1 MRAREPEQSPAVNV
15 SDHVLDLDQA
25 GRRLAG
31 RWVVRGLGFGVA
43 RGEVLGLLG
52 VNGAGKSTTLR
63 MIAGVL
69 APSAGAVHVDGEDL
83 YERPERA
90 RRRIGYLPET
100 PPLHEELTPLEFLR
114 FCASL
119 RGVPRAAQAS
129 AVARA
134 LERCGLGYVR
144 RRPIAA
150 LSKGFRQRIGIAQAI
165 VHEPALIV
173 LDEPASGL
181 DPVQAMN
188 LRELVRGLGAEHA
201 VVLSTHL
208 LPDVPAC
215 CDRVA
220 ILHRGE
226 LRHLGPAR
234 PADPTAL
241 RVGVS
246 KVLGSADWL
255 ALAPVEAAEPIDA
268 SRWRVRL
275 RPGTPVEALADA
287 AVERGFGLVELGTDA
302 APLETTFLAIAASDA
317 AADAA

>member
-1 MRAREPEQSPAVNV
+1 VDSP
-15 SDHVLDLDQA
+15 DRVLALDQV

-31 RWVVRGLGFGVA
+31 RWAVRGLGLEVV

-69 APSAGAVHVDGEDL
+69 APSTGAVRIDGEDL
-83 YERPERA
+83 YEHPALA
-90 RRRIGYLPET
+90 RRRIGYLPEL
-100 PPLHEELTPLEFLR
+100 PPLHAELTPQEFLR
-114 FCASL
+114 FCVRL
-119 RGVPRAAQAS
+119 RDVPRS
-129 AVARA
+129 ARA
-134 LERCGLGYVR
+134 AAVERAIERCGLGDVR

-181 DPVQAMN
+181 DPVQALN

-201 VVLSTHL
+201 VVLSTHVL
-208 LPDVPAC
+208 ADVPAC

-234 PADPTAL
+234 PLDPTAL
-241 RVGVS
+241 RVGVA

-255 ALAPVEAAEPIDA
+255 ELDAVEAVEPIDA

-275 RPGTPVEALADA
+275 RSGTPVEALARA
-287 AVERGFGLVELGTDA
+287 VVERGFGLVELGSDA
-302 APLETTFLAIAASDA
+302 APLESTFLAIAASDTA
-317 AADAA
+317 MDAA

>member
-1 MRAREPEQSPAVNV
+1 VSESEPVLQL
-15 SDHVLDLDQA
+15 DHA

-31 RWVVRGLGFGVA
+31 RWVVRGLGLEVG

-69 APSAGAVHVDGEDL
+69 APDEGAVRIDGLDL

-90 RRRIGYLPET
+90 RRRIGYLPES
-100 PPLHEELTPLEFLR
+100 PPLHAELSPLEFLGYCVR
-114 FCASL
+114 L
-119 RGVPRAAQAS
+119 RGLARPARAA

-134 LERCGLGYVR
+134 IERCGLGDVR

-188 LRELVRGLGAEHA
+188 LRELVRSLADSHA

-220 ILHRGE
+220 ILHRGV

-241 RVGVS
+241 RVGVA
-246 KVLGSADWL
+246 KVLAGADWL
-255 ALAPVEAAEPIDA
+255 ALAPVAAVEAVDV
-268 SRWRVRL
+268 RHWRVRL
-275 RPGTPVEALADA
+275 HPGTPVDALAR
-287 AVERGFGLVELGTDA
+287 AVVEHGFGLLELAPDA
-302 APLETTFLAIAASDA
+302 APLESTFLAIAASEA